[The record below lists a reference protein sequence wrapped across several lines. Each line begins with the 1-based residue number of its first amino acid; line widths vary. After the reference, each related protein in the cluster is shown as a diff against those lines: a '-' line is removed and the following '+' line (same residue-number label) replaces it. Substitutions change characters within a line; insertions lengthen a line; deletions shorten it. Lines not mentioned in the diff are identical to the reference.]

1 MWLAS
6 IPSPMIRQDRR
17 VDQVFQI
24 LILKQADW
32 SLYGSADFVEGP
44 DPKLDLELGWLIN
57 YMNKHIFWR
66 L

>member
-24 LILKQADW
+24 LIWKQADW
-32 SLYGSADFVEGP
+32 SLYESADFFEFS
-44 DPKLDLELGWLIN
+44 DPKPDLEL
-57 YMNKHIFWR
+57 R
-66 L
+66 

>member
-1 MWLAS
+1 MWLVS

-44 DPKLDLELGWLIN
+44 DPKLDLELV
-57 YMNKHIFWR
+57 
-66 L
+66 